1 MKGTPEGRRTTHG
14 RRRGLGA
21 LLLVVAMGSLTA
33 CVGDD
38 TNFFGPEAGVFD
50 TGTFETGGR
59 DGSVL
64 DAAGDVDVPDGAAPD
79 ANVPDAGKEGGVD
92 AGPLGRAV
100 GALVPGGT
108 VSRSAGFK
116 LVGTLGTSPG
126 AAGVAKS
133 SNYKLHDG
141 VVGATQAP

>member
-1 MKGTPEGRRTTHG
+1 MAHARYSV
-14 RRRGLGA
+14 GA
-21 LLLVVAMGSLTA
+21 LLLAVAMGSLTA

-38 TNFFGPEAGVFD
+38 TNFFGPEAGAYDTGAFD
-50 TGTFETGGR
+50 TGTVP
-59 DGSVL
+59 DASVL
-64 DAAGDVDVPDGAAPD
+64 DASGDVDVPDTSAPD
-79 ANVPDAGKEGGVD
+79 VSVPDAGKEGGVD
-92 AGPLGRAV
+92 AGPLGRAA
-100 GALVPGGT
+100 GALVTGGT

-126 AAGVAKS
+126 GSGVAKS